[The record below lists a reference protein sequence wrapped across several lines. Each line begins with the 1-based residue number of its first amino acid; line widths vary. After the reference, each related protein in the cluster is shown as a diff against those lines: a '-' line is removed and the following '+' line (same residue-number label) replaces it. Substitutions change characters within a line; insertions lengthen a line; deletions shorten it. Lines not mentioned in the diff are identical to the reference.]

1 VSGHEVTGHREAPPE
16 PPTAPAPQPS
26 HAERAR
32 TLVGAGGRATLSTLS
47 VEVPGTPFGSLVT
60 YAADDAGRP
69 VLFVSTL
76 AEHWANLE
84 ADPRASLLAA
94 EPAPDGA
101 DPLALGRLTLLGRAE
116 TLTGAAADAERER
129 FAAVHPA
136 AFYIGYGDFRCV
148 RLGVAAVRYV
158 GGFGRMSWVDAAAYA
173 AARPDPL
180 APHAPDIVA
189 HMNADHAD
197 ALVELCHHRAGRT
210 DVVAARMTAVDRLGF
225 EVAADVSGPRRRAA
239 FRIAF
244 RAPQTSP
251 GGVRRE
257 LVALLRE
264 ARAAQPSA

>member
-1 VSGHEVTGHREAPPE
+1 MSGHDAPAYGGEPE
-16 PPTAPAPQPS
+16 PPTAPAAEPS

-32 TLVGAGGRATLSTLS
+32 TLVGTGGRATLSTLS
-47 VEVPGTPFGSLVT
+47 TQVPGSPFGSLVT

-69 VLFVSTL
+69 VLFVSTM
-76 AEHWANLE
+76 AEHWGNLE
-84 ADPRASLLAA
+84 ADPRASLLVA

-101 DPLALGRLTLLGRAE
+101 DPLALGRVTLLGRAE

-148 RLGVAAVRYV
+148 RLAVDAVRYV
-158 GGFGRMSWVDAAAYA
+158 GGFGRMSWVGAAAYA

-180 APHAPDIVA
+180 APHAADIVA
-189 HMNADHAD
+189 HMNADHAG

-210 DVVAARMTAVDRLGF
+210 DVLAAEMTAVDRLGF

-239 FRIAF
+239 FRIGF
-244 RAPQTSP
+244 RTPQETP
-251 GGVRRE
+251 GGVRGE
-257 LVALLRE
+257 LVALLRD